1 MKIVQESLVITKGMK
16 TKSYLRYKDK
26 KLENLKERLDYL
38 KHSVDPQY
46 LLKELGFEYTRE
58 TSKEIRSRCII
69 HGGDNK
75 TAFRFNKDT
84 RTWVC
89 FTHKCHEEHGN
100 DLIGLIRAVTGRDF
114 LQSVEFLKQFTP
126 DLDDIDYVKAKRKR
140 EIDDFIK
147 SHDQVNVKPKAVN
160 ESSLESFRSMGANYF
175 IGQGFKKETMD
186 YFEVGHG
193 WTDTHGVTRAVI
205 PIRDERGELVAYSLR
220 DIREGVD
227 DDFKYI
233 LTPGFNK
240 QGNLYNLN
248 NAQEYGDKL
257 PIIVVEGFKSVWR
270 LHEYGI
276 KNVVATM
283 GAGITEGQQFLLC
296 MYAMKGAVTLFDNDR
311 AGVEGT
317 ISACKDLS
325 GKLDTRPVF
334 IQEVDENGKGLD
346 PADLTKEQV
355 YEYLETYF

>member
-1 MKIVQESLVITKGMK
+1 MKGMK
-16 TKSYLRYKDK
+16 TKSYLKYKDK
-26 KLENLKERLDYL
+26 EWQNFKEKLDYL
-38 KHSVDPQY
+38 KTAVDPQY

-58 TSKEIRSRCII
+58 TPREIRSECII

-89 FTHKCHEEHGN
+89 FTHKCHEQHGN
-100 DLIGLIRAVTGRDF
+100 DLIGLVKAITNRDF
-114 LQSVEFLKQFTP
+114 LEAVDFLKQFTP
-126 DLDDIDYVKAKRKR
+126 DLDDVDYVKARRKR

-147 SHDQVNVKPKAVN
+147 SHDHINIKPRAVN
-160 ESSLESFRSMGANYF
+160 ESSLKSFRSLGADFFLN
-175 IGQGFKKETMD
+175 QGFKRETMD
-186 YFEVGHG
+186 TFEIGHG
-193 WTDTHGVTRAVI
+193 WTDTHGVIRTVI
-205 PIRDERGELVAYSLR
+205 PIRDERNELIAYSLR
-220 DIREGVD
+220 DTRDNVD

-240 QGNLYNLN
+240 QGCLYNLN
-248 NAQEYGDKL
+248 NAQEYGTQL
-257 PIIVVEGFKSVWR
+257 PIIIVEGFKSVWR
-270 LHEYGI
+270 LHELGI

-296 MYAMKGAVTLFDNDR
+296 LYAMKGVVTFFDNDK

-317 ISACKDLS
+317 ASACKDLT
-325 GKLDTRPVF
+325 GRLDVRPVF
-334 IQEVDENGKGLD
+334 IQEVDEDGKGLD

-355 YEYLETYF
+355 YEYLDTYY